1 MHFFCYGCFCLNITL
16 KMWKHCRKW
25 LTPSKLLLCICSA
38 PWVLQAS
45 QGTRLVLQQVSV
57 PVRLLRWRVTLF
69 SPGPTLS
76 LKVRDFIWRICNEK
90 TPEEAAPPGAA
101 DTLLSRPLPDRL
113 VFSSWAASLVSG
125 NWEARQ
131 AQQPVQGEKKKA
143 VLKALKIPENSQE
156 ILTINQKKKKKIRKK
171 KKKKKVSRQVSGL
184 LTQTCEKC

>member
-25 LTPSKLLLCICSA
+25 LTPSPLLLCICSA
-38 PWVLQAS
+38 PWVLQVS

-57 PVRLLRWRVTLF
+57 PVRLLRWQVTLF

-76 LKVRDFIWRICNEK
+76 LKVRGFIWRICNEK
-90 TPEEAAPPGAA
+90 TPEEPAPPGAA
-101 DTLLSRPLPDRL
+101 DALLSRPLPDKL
-113 VFSSWAASLVSG
+113 VFSSSAASLVSG

-131 AQQPVQGEKKKA
+131 AQQPVQGEKKKKKA

-156 ILTINQKKKKKIRKK
+156 ILTINQKKRKK
-171 KKKKKVSRQVSGL
+171 K
-184 LTQTCEKC
+184 

>member
-25 LTPSKLLLCICSA
+25 LTPSPLLLCICSA
-38 PWVLQAS
+38 PWVLQVS

-57 PVRLLRWRVTLF
+57 PVRLLCWQVTLF

-76 LKVRDFIWRICNEK
+76 LKVRGFIWRICNEK
-90 TPEEAAPPGAA
+90 TPEEPAPPGAA
-101 DTLLSRPLPDRL
+101 DALLSRPLPDKL
-113 VFSSWAASLVSG
+113 VFSSSAASLVSG

-131 AQQPVQGEKKKA
+131 AQQPVQGEKKKKA

-156 ILTINQKKKKKIRKK
+156 ILTINQKKKKKK
-171 KKKKKVSRQVSGL
+171 
-184 LTQTCEKC
+184 